1 MGCPLKAFLGN
12 LILLSCAFIILI
24 YLLFRIPADME
35 PLYDLKAEIE
45 SGNYTI
51 NVTNANTPASL
62 LKLWLRELA
71 SPLIPHQL

>member
-12 LILLSCAFIILI
+12 LLLLPRQFHHP
-24 YLLFRIPADME
+24 YLFAFRIPADME